1 VDALSSLSRLMRKGA
16 GPGRTRPDH
25 LDVAAQL
32 LAALARARQVRQ
44 LADLIGQAALSPTDR
59 RYLDFDEAFL
69 HGLVDQRPDQ
79 ALSLDD
85 TLARAWDVLLTL
97 PRGQLAML
105 PAELLDEHAAGTG
118 GDR

>member
-1 VDALSSLSRLMRKGA
+1 MDANEGA
-16 GPGRTRPDH
+16 VVVGTSYGVLAHVGALRDAG
-25 LDVAAQL
+25 LDVI
-32 LAALARARQVRQ
+32 ALVGRDAGKARSRAEK
-44 LADLIGQAALSPTDR
+44 LGIP
-59 RYLDFDEAFL
+59 
-69 HGLVDQRPDQ
+69 HGLNDLDQ